1 MRTTLI
7 GLALAG
13 LLATAAPAMAQ
24 EDRINIPVAEVP
36 QPLLTLV
43 KKFLPEGSITEA
55 TREVK
60 KNEEQYR
67 LRIFVS
73 GKIVEAEF
81 DVELNGGV
89 PEGSIE
95 VPVAAAD
102 VPKAVADAFLKA
114 VPESTLAKARKVI
127 TIDENRPEGHTTFE
141 WKLKEPKREVIITA
155 DGATTG
161 VYQQIKEAD
170 LPQAVR
176 DSLSRDY
183 SGVKIKKIERAV
195 VNGAVSFALDISG
208 GDDLVATPDGKI
220 TVEDQ

>member
-1 MRTTLI
+1 MKRNLI
-7 GLALAG
+7 GLTLAG
-13 LLATAAPAMAQ
+13 VLAAAAPARAQ
-24 EDRINIPVAEVP
+24 EDRINIPVADVP
-36 QPLLTLV
+36 QPLLDLI

-67 LRIFVS
+67 LRVFVS

-81 DVELNGGV
+81 DVELNGGT

-95 VPVAAAD
+95 VPVAVAD
-102 VPKAVADAFLKA
+102 IPKAVADAFQRAL
-114 VPESTLAKARKVI
+114 PEATIAKARKVI
-127 TIDENRPEGHTTFE
+127 TIDENRPEGHTTYE
-141 WKLKEPKREVIITA
+141 WKMKDPKREVIITA
-155 DGATTG
+155 DGATAG
-161 VYQQIKEAD
+161 IYQQIKESE

-176 DSLSRDY
+176 DSLSRDF

-195 VNGAVSFALDISG
+195 INGSVSFSLDISG
-208 GDDLVATPDGKI
+208 GDDLFATSDGKI